1 MYLPSQKLQMKNYIS
16 FASLAFIFIALTV
29 LSSSWQSCSNRS
41 NGQHIATDTLPT
53 PQIDITLPGSF
64 TEPGKLRFD
73 SAAISNFFSNFPKLK
88 GYQQQLINFYSKRQF
103 AYAWFDRQGLTE
115 QAGNLYNKIE
125 NIEEEGTSVQVQ
137 YEPAFRHLMDSLLAA
152 GPQTKPY
159 LPLELML
166 TAQYFFYAQ
175 HIWSG
180 LGEAAMQEV
189 QWDLPRKKL
198 SYAAWL
204 DSLLEVPS
212 SSFMQTEPV
221 YRQYK
226 LLKEE
231 LRRYK
236 RLQAGGGYPV
246 INPDRKVYRL
256 GDSSTVIVTIRQRL
270 LLSQDLSV
278 NSQSALYDST
288 LFTAV
293 QQFQNRYGLNPDG
306 VIGAAVIREMNVP
319 LEQRIRQ
326 LIVNMERC
334 RWLPV
339 ALHKDYFVINIPEFR
354 FHAYE
359 NDSLAWSMKVVVGK
373 SIHQTAIF
381 SGTMKYVV
389 FAPYWNIPPGIMRNE
404 ILPALRRNPQYL
416 SQNNM
421 EWNGNQI
428 RQKPGP
434 LNALG
439 NVKFLFPNSHHIY
452 LHDTPAKSL
461 FSQDQRAFSH
471 GCIRVEEPRRLAQY
485 VLRHQPEWTDA
496 RIDSAMNGQKE
507 LFVTIKKPIPVLIA
521 YFTAWVDERG
531 LLNFRK
537 DIYKRDERMAEM
549 ILEPSKRK

>member
-1 MYLPSQKLQMKNYIS
+1 MNKRRYPL
-16 FASLAFIFIALTV
+16 FAAACLLALVWMSAT
-29 LSSSWQSCSNRS
+29 WQGCSNHS
-41 NGQHIATDTLPT
+41 NGQQVRTDTLPV
-53 PQIDITLPGSF
+53 PQVDVTLPGSF
-64 TEPGKLRFD
+64 SEPGKLRFD
-73 SAAISNFFSNFPKLK
+73 STEIGRFFAAFPKLK
-88 GYQQQLINFYSKRQF
+88 EYQQQLTRFYSNRQF

-115 QAGNLYNKIE
+115 QAGNLFNKIE
-125 NIEEEGTSVQVQ
+125 NIADEGTAARLH
-137 YEPAFRHLMDSLLAA
+137 YEPELRQLMDSIVA
-152 GPQTKPY
+152 QTAPVQPD
-159 LPLELML
+159 LQLELLL

-175 HIWSG
+175 HVWSG
-180 LGEAAMQEV
+180 LGEKAMREV
-189 QWDLPRKKL
+189 EWDLPRKKL
-198 SYAAWL
+198 SYAALL

-212 SSFMQTEPV
+212 SQFMQTEPM
-221 YRQYK
+221 YRQYA

-236 RLQAGGGYPV
+236 TIQSAGGYPT
-246 INPDRKVYRL
+246 IKADKKSYRL
-256 GDSSTVIVTIRQRL
+256 GDSSAVIVLIRSRL
-270 LLSQDLSV
+270 QFSKDLAV
-278 NSQSALYDST
+278 NNQSPVYDSI
-288 LFTAV
+288 LLTAV
-293 QQFQNRYGLNPDG
+293 QRFQRRFGQREDG
-306 VIGAAVIREMNVP
+306 VIGNAVLAEMNVP
-319 LEQRIRQ
+319 VEQRIRQ

-334 RWLPV
+334 RWLP
-339 ALHKDYFVINIPEFR
+339 AAMHKDYIVVNIPEFR

-359 NDSLAWSMKVVVGK
+359 NDRVAWSMKVVVGK

-381 SGTMKYVV
+381 SGTMKHVV

-404 ILPALRRNPQYL
+404 ILPAIRRNPNYL
-416 SQNNM
+416 ARNNM

-434 LNALG
+434 QNALG
-439 NVKFLFPNSHHIY
+439 KVKFLFPNSHHIY
-452 LHDTPAKSL
+452 LHDTPAKNL

-521 YFTAWVDERG
+521 YFTAWVDGEG

>member
-1 MYLPSQKLQMKNYIS
+1 MKHCIS
-16 FASLAFIFIALTV
+16 FVSLALCFMVLTV
-29 LSSSWQSCSNRS
+29 FATSWQSCSNKS

-53 PQIDITLPGSF
+53 PQVDVTLPGSF

-73 SAAISNFFSNFPKLK
+73 STAMGSFFSKFPKLK
-88 GYQQQLINFYSKRQF
+88 EFQQQLISFYSKRQF
-103 AYAWFDRQGLTE
+103 AYAWFDQEGLTE
-115 QAGNLYNKIE
+115 QAGNLFNKIE

-137 YEPAFRHLMDSLLAA
+137 YEPALRQLMDSLRTA

-166 TAQYFFYAQ
+166 TAQYFFYAK

-189 QWDLPRKKL
+189 QWELPRKKL
-198 SYAAWL
+198 SYVAWL
-204 DSLLEVPS
+204 DSLLEAPS

-226 LLKEE
+226 LLKEK
-231 LRRYK
+231 LRHYK
-236 RLQAGGGYPV
+236 SLQAGGGYPF
-246 INPDRKVYRL
+246 INPDKKVYRL
-256 GDSSTVIVTIRQRL
+256 GDSSTTIFIIRQRL

-278 NSQSALYDST
+278 NNHSAIYDST
-288 LFTAV
+288 LLTAV
-293 QQFQNRYGLNPDG
+293 QQFQNRHGLNADG
-306 VIGAAVIREMNVP
+306 IIGPAVVREMNVP
-319 LEQRIRQ
+319 LEERIRQ

-339 ALHKDYFVINIPEFR
+339 ALQKDYFVINIPEFQ

-381 SGTMKYVV
+381 SGTMKHVV
-389 FAPYWNIPPGIMRNE
+389 FTPYWNIPPGIMRNE
-404 ILPALRRNPQYL
+404 ILPALRRNPHYL
-416 SQNNM
+416 TQNNM

-439 NVKFLFPNSHHIY
+439 KVKFLFPNSHHIY

-461 FSQDQRAFSH
+461 FTQDQRAFSH
-471 GCIRVEEPRRLAQY
+471 GCIRVEQPRRLAQY
-485 VLRHQPEWTDA
+485 VLRHQSEWTDA

-507 LFVTIKKPIPVLIA
+507 MFVPIKKPIPVLIA
-521 YFTAWVDERG
+521 YFTAWVDGEG